1 MASGIRARILMYTMA
16 QDATKAALIFPVKR
30 KDPDGGIPNCRGW
43 SIGMKTFPGRIQ
55 CTKYRSFPFPF
66 RRERCAGVT
75 CSAHCFSSRPET
87 GGRRRYFLNLL
98 TVLLGPTYLV
108 RYVLIFWFA
117 LPLYLSI
124 CVGVCYTSKDNGKSG
139 KSCVKADKQA
149 AGNLTDGSLFGKA
162 FHESKD

>member
-1 MASGIRARILMYTMA
+1 MLRARHTVLIASGNWR
-16 QDATKAALIFPVKR
+16 KAAVFSPV
-30 KDPDGGIPNCRGW
+30 C
-43 SIGMKTFPGRIQ
+43 
-55 CTKYRSFPFPF
+55 
-66 RRERCAGVT
+66 
-75 CSAHCFSSRPET
+75 
-87 GGRRRYFLNLL
+87 LNLL

-149 AGNLTDGSLFGKA
+149 AGNLPDGSLFGKA